1 MPHIVPGSRRLPTRL
16 LMLLSRKPEAADFPL
31 AEVDYVQASALDT
44 LRVVFPNIDEEIVGK
59 RVIDFGCGRGYQ
71 AVGYAEAGAASV
83 VGVEIHAELARL
95 SAARVAQYGLADRVQ
110 IVRELTDEIKG
121 DVIISLNSF
130 EHFVEPEAIL
140 ARLKG
145 SLAPGGRIYI
155 NFGPPWY
162 APTGAHMGFFCK
174 VPWIQL
180 LFSERTI
187 LEARSFYRSD
197 GARTYR
203 EAGLGQMSIAKFERV
218 IRDCGLRVASQRYD
232 CVKRQNYLRGV
243 PVVRELAINRVSCI
257 LME

>member
-1 MPHIVPGSRRLPTRL
+1 V
-16 LMLLSRKPEAADFPL
+16 
-31 AEVDYVQASALDT
+31 
-44 LRVVFPNIDEEIVGK
+44 
-59 RVIDFGCGRGYQ
+59 
-71 AVGYAEAGAASV
+71 
-83 VGVEIHAELARL
+83 
-95 SAARVAQYGLADRVQ
+95 
-110 IVRELTDEIKG
+110 
-121 DVIISLNSF
+121 
-130 EHFVEPEAIL
+130 
-140 ARLKG
+140 
-145 SLAPGGRIYI
+145 PGGRIYI

-232 CVKRQNYLRGV
+232 CVKRQDYLRGV